1 MNKPLNSL
9 ILLQASS
16 HPHHPIPSVPFL
28 LTSLMWG
35 WGHICWLKRWIRIA
49 TESFHSTTTSA
60 LCSHGHQINLSFKHL
75 NGITL
80 HIETSSNFRGWKNT
94 KHLKKE
100 MNWGFPSCWQ
110 PLFVFGEVVWYNPGT
125 LGLLGWECYQMRML
139 HDKNTDLK
147 S

>member
-16 HPHHPIPSVPFL
+16 HIHHPIPSVPFL

-35 WGHICWLKRWIRIA
+35 WGHTCWLKRWIRIA
-49 TESFHSTTTSA
+49 RESFYSIMTWA
-60 LCSHGHQINLSFKHL
+60 LRSHGHQINLSFKRL

-80 HIETSSNFRGWKNT
+80 HIETSSKLRQWKNT

-100 MNWGFPSCWQ
+100 INWWKPSCWQ
-110 PLFVFGEVVWYNPGT
+110 PPSCLY
-125 LGLLGWECYQMRML
+125 LGRWCDITRELWVCWDENAVKWECYTIRIL
-139 HDKNTDLK
+139 I
-147 S
+147 